1 MLSSNSLKIAGIIW
15 GGIFLILSAFLLYEG
30 KEFLLSLM
38 IAILGS
44 FMFILSYHLMKRIE
58 EIRKGK

>member
-58 EIRKGK
+58 EIKKDK